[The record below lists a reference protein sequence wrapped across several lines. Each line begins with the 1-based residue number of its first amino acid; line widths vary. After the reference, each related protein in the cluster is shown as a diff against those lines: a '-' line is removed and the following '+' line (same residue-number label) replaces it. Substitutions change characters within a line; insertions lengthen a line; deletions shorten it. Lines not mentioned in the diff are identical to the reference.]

1 MAFLSQPFLF
11 NKKTS
16 CCSIS
21 DGGADGGAGG
31 DVGVAVVA
39 TDIQVDNVADNNVPE
54 VTNNLGNKNFSRIL
68 VLEDQILVLKNS
80 LSDENAELLSLAI
93 ELKQLKKNII
103 K

>member
-16 CCSIS
+16 CGSIS
-21 DGGADGGAGG
+21 DGGAGG